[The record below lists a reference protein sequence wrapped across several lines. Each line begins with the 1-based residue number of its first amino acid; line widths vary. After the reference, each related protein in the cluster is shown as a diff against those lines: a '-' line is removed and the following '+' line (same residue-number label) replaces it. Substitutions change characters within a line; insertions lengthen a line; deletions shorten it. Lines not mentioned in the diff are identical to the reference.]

1 MRSITI
7 LLSVIFLF
15 VLVTNFLPH
24 ISKVSAQSI
33 TAAPQSTPE
42 RALNNQDIVD
52 LIDELK
58 VGLPDFIDDEDAVA
72 EIEDKWAA
80 HEGLVGKTNSQVARL
95 LFDDVRS
102 VIDDKATLDAIW
114 KKWNESDEEDQE
126 EDNTSTAKPTTQSVT
141 PRQQSAEEGDPLNE
155 DEIDDLIGDLSDG
168 LYDLLDDD
176 DVIAIIVD
184 KWIEREDLG
193 GKTQS
198 EALKLL
204 FFDVRSVVTDKA
216 TQDEIWANWNENY
229 GQGNNNDD
237 DEAKKLVAEWL
248 ADAKKNEANYKAWFK
263 IAKMETGFNPER
275 VAGFCFKMLSK
286 DLDDKGCWSMA
297 SFRGLVAFFHIE
309 GDKTQDADLK
319 RVTDFGKIVAACKP
333 QDNCARLK
341 ADVVDKFEEF
351 YFDDLAGQQR
361 DKMSIMF
368 KIIGTDNG
376 YEPDKIGGFC
386 LKQFNPPDGQLG
398 VCDEF
403 VKTAMFGYWKL
414 FGTSTRTTDRA
425 RLSAFYDKTVRCRA
439 PRNCVQILRDLKGAE
454 IAGLP
459 KAAADTPL
467 DTDGYYDYK
476 RVYASCMSGTSVND
490 ANAKSACLTTTA
502 LGLAFWSI
510 TTGKLGPAHNDLRA
524 KAVMERKKDEAKQ
537 WARSM
542 TNLPAP
548 K

>member
-1 MRSITI
+1 MRTII
-7 LLSVIFLF
+7 LLSV
-15 VLVTNFLPH
+15 VFLPAFTLCFLPGA
-24 ISKVSAQSI
+24 STVSAKVI
-33 TAAPQSTPE
+33 TASPKATPE
-42 RALNNQDIVD
+42 KPLNDAEISDLIEELKQGLPD
-52 LIDELK
+52 LIDN
-58 VGLPDFIDDEDAVA
+58 EDAVA
-72 EIEDKWAA
+72 EISEKWDAR
-80 HEGLVGKTNSQVARL
+80 EGLVGKTISQAARL

-102 VIDDKATLDAIW
+102 VISDKATLDAIW
-114 KKWNESDEEDQE
+114 KKWNESDEEDEE
-126 EDNTSTAKPTTQSVT
+126 EDSTSPAEPTAQPGKPT
-141 PRQQSAEEGDPLNE
+141 QQPAAQGDRLNE
-155 DEIDDLIGDLSDG
+155 DDIDDLIGDLSDS

-176 DVIAIIVD
+176 DVIANIVD
-184 KWIEREDLG
+184 KWIEREDLE

-198 EALKLL
+198 EVLKLL
-204 FFDVRSVVTDKA
+204 FADVRSVVTDKA

-229 GQGNNNDD
+229 GEGTNKDD
-237 DEAKKLVAEWL
+237 DDAKKLVAEWL
-248 ADAKKNEANYKAWFK
+248 ADAKKNEANYRAWFK
-263 IAKMETGFNPER
+263 IAKMDTGFNPER

-286 DLDDKGCWSMA
+286 DLDDKGCWSMS

-309 GDKTQDADLK
+309 GKKTQDADLK

-361 DKMSIMF
+361 DKMSIMY
-368 KIIGTDNG
+368 KIVGTDNG

-414 FGTSTRTTDRA
+414 FGTSTRNTDRA

-439 PRNCVQILRDLKGAE
+439 PRNCVQILRDLKASE

-467 DTDGYYDYK
+467 DADGYYDYK
-476 RVYASCMSGTSVND
+476 RIYASCMGGTSAND
-490 ANAKSACLTTTA
+490 ANAKSGCLTKTA

-510 TTGKLGPAHNDLRA
+510 STGKLGPAHNDQRA
-524 KAVMERKKDEAKQ
+524 KELMERKKEEAKQ

-542 TNLPAP
+542 TNLRAP

>member
-1 MRSITI
+1 MRTTI
-7 LLSVIFLF
+7 ISLSVIFLF
-15 VLVTNFLPH
+15 ALTLCLPPVN
-24 ISKVSAQSI
+24 STASAKVI
-33 TAAPQSTPE
+33 GPAPKETPE
-42 RALNNQDIVD
+42 KPLNEEEVAG
-52 LIDELK
+52 LIEELK
-58 VGLPDFIDDEDAVA
+58 QGLPDLIDDEDAIA
-72 EIEDKWAA
+72 EISDKWDAR
-80 HEGLVGKTNSQVARL
+80 EGLAGKTISQVARL

-114 KKWNESDEEDQE
+114 KKWNESEDEDEKE
-126 EDNTSTAKPTTQSVT
+126 INSPAAKPTTQ
-141 PRQQSAEEGDPLNE
+141 PAAQGDPLNE
-155 DEIDDLIGDLSDG
+155 DDIDDLIGDLSES

-176 DVIAIIVD
+176 DVIAEIVD
-184 KWIEREDLG
+184 KWIEREDLE
-193 GKTQS
+193 GKSQAQ
-198 EALKLL
+198 ALKLL
-204 FFDVRSVVTDKA
+204 FADVRSVVTDKT
-216 TQDEIWANWNENY
+216 TQDEIWANWNESY
-229 GQGNNNDD
+229 GDNADD
-237 DEAKKLVAEWL
+237 DDAEAKKLVAEWL

-297 SFRGLVAFFHIE
+297 SFRGLVAFLHIE

-333 QDNCARLK
+333 KDNCARLK

-361 DKMSIMF
+361 DKMSLMF
-368 KIIGTDNG
+368 KIVGTDNG
-376 YEPDKIGGFC
+376 YEPEKIGGFC

-398 VCDEF
+398 ICDEF

-414 FGTSTRTTDRA
+414 FGTSTRNIDRA

-439 PRNCVQILRDLKGAE
+439 PKNCVQILRDLKASE
-454 IAGLP
+454 IEGLP

-467 DTDGYYDYK
+467 DADGYFDYK
-476 RVYASCMSGTSVND
+476 RFFASCMGGSSPND
-490 ANAKSACLTTTA
+490 AGAKSGCLTKTA

-510 TTGKLGPAHNDLRA
+510 STGKLGSAQNDQRA
-524 KAVMERKKDEAKQ
+524 KALMERKKEEAKR
-537 WARSM
+537 WAKSM